1 MTKITGFAIE
11 RTLPTRALCLK
22 RFPAAAGLT
31 TPTSFAL
38 STEMKWRNQILALF
52 CLTIFIAFGVLYFRH
67 WVVQKPFAIVLF
79 VGEGLTP
86 DRIAATRLYAGGA
99 NGHLAIESLPA
110 VALLANFS
118 QDFAVPDEAA
128 AATTLATGVKV
139 NNRSIGLSPDEKRLR
154 TIIDLAREKGRT
166 IGLVTN
172 ARLTD
177 PTAAAFYTAGKNGG
191 TEFAR
196 QLAGEKKI
204 DIALG
209 GGGSDFLP
217 EAKGGQRTD
226 GRDLVLDLR
235 RNGFEIVRTKAE
247 LESIPQWRRPRLL
260 GLFSEGEM
268 ASANDIASGSD
279 QPALAD
285 MTRRAIELLQWNA
298 GGYLLIVDA
307 GLMRTAARQNH
318 GEGTLAE
325 TLELDR
331 AVAVARSYAGDDSTI
346 LVTGNFGIGG
356 LSLNGYPFRRDS
368 GVALLGVNSSG
379 EPALTWATGPNGI
392 VTRNAP
398 PGAIP
403 EDPAPPGEGPAS
415 ASGQEPAAVYAPW
428 ARNTV
433 NDVLAAGRGSGTET
447 LHGFLDNTIIFK
459 IIEGQL

>member
-1 MTKITGFAIE
+1 
-11 RTLPTRALCLK
+11 
-22 RFPAAAGLT
+22 
-31 TPTSFAL
+31 
-38 STEMKWRNQILALF
+38 MKWRNQILALV
-52 CLTIFIAFGVLYFRH
+52 CLVIFFALGVLYFRH

-99 NGHLAIESLPA
+99 NSRLALEALPA
-110 VALLANFS
+110 VALLSNYS

-139 NNRSIGLSPDEKRLR
+139 NNRNLGFGPNDKRLR
-154 TIIDLAREKGRT
+154 SIIDLAREKGRAV
-166 IGLVTN
+166 GVVTN
-172 ARLTD
+172 GRLTD
-177 PTAAAFYTAGKNGG
+177 PSVAPFYATGKG
-191 TEFAR
+191 ELVQ
-196 QLAGEKKI
+196 QLAEEKKI

-209 GGGSDFLP
+209 GGSADFLP
-217 EAKGGQRTD
+217 EAKGGRRTD
-226 GRDLVLDLR
+226 GRDLLLEMR
-235 RNGFEIVRTKAE
+235 RNGYETVRTKPE
-247 LESIPQWRRPRLL
+247 LESIPPWRRPKLL

-268 ASANDIASGSD
+268 AYAHEIAGGSE

-307 GLMRTAARQNH
+307 GLMRTAARENH
-318 GEGTLAE
+318 GERTLAE
-325 TLELDR
+325 TVELDQ
-331 AVAVARSYAGDDSTI
+331 AIAVARSYVGDNSTI
-346 LVTGNFGIGG
+346 LLAGNLGIGG
-356 LSLNGYPFRRDS
+356 LSLNGSPFRRDS

-392 VTRNAP
+392 PTRIPPPTAEGEEPEP
-398 PGAIP
+398 PG
-403 EDPAPPGEGPAS
+403 EDPAAPGL
-415 ASGQEPAAVYAPW
+415 QEPAAAYAPA

-433 NDVLAAGRGSGTET
+433 NDVLAAGRGPGTEA